1 MWAQLF
7 RYQSAQAVLAEA
19 AVDRM
24 LAEQDIDVEAEA
36 LLNGPA
42 FTTTMDRFEQMLE
55 SLTAEWQLERLAES
69 LTQDAGRTAQQ
80 VTVAARP
87 QVGWV
92 RHLTLP
98 SCSRCAVLAG
108 RVYRFSQGFQRHPGC
123 DCTMIPVTVASPDF
137 TYDVDELVRVGQ
149 VTGLSKADKAALA
162 EGADFSKVVNIRSRK
177 AGLTQSGRVLSRA
190 GRLTPEGIF
199 KLASDREEA
208 LALLKRNGYFR

>member
-7 RYQSAQAVLAEA
+7 RYQAAQAVLAEA

-24 LAEQDIDVEAEA
+24 LAEQDIAVEADA
-36 LLNGPA
+36 LLNSPA
-42 FTTTMDRFEQMLE
+42 FTTTHERFEQMLE
-55 SLTAEWQLERLAES
+55 SLTADWELERLAES

-80 VTVAARP
+80 VAVAARP
-87 QVGWV
+87 RVGWV
-92 RHLTLP
+92 RHLTPP

-137 TYDVDELVRVGQ
+137 TYDIDELVRTGQ
-149 VTGLSKADKAALA
+149 VTGLSKADRAALA
-162 EGADFSKVVNIRSRK
+162 EGADFSQVVNVRSRK
-177 AGLTQSGRVLSRA
+177 AGLTTSGRVLSRA

-199 KLASDREEA
+199 QIASDREEA